1 MVASACVA
9 EEGLESQTRPRVDGQ
24 AGQKKGSSR
33 PPAMSIRAPDETVVD
48 MRPVLHL
55 EEVARARV
63 FFRSILA
70 IAALT
75 AAFIPALAGE
85 RWLRLLAVALCTVV
99 SILCAGVLLL
109 LRNPARYTA
118 TLSTTVGVVCSV
130 FGVVVMY
137 YIGLFSAGV
146 MILVV
151 GLYFFGTSHSRVTA
165 RATYG
170 TIAVCYLVASVA
182 VAGGWLED
190 RALFSTAAAQ
200 PFTRWFQVVMSQVIF
215 AFTFYLA
222 RSSRRATEAAVDRV
236 QKANLQIQK
245 KDALLAEARGD
256 LARATVAST
265 GRHTGQR
272 IGTYQVGE
280 ILGRGAMGEVYRAE
294 DRGGLPVALK
304 LLHPAL
310 LDNPTKVKRFLRE
323 AEAASAA
330 KSPHVPRVFA
340 TGWTDDGSAPWL
352 AMELLEGH
360 DLGWHL
366 RKTGKLRLD
375 LVVEMVEHVARALA
389 DVREAGVVHRDL
401 KPANLFLTDSL
412 PRNWKVLD
420 FGLSKI
426 LWESGSLTRD
436 HAVGTPSYMSPEQVK
451 GPTVDHLADLYA
463 LAAIAYRAITGIPPF
478 AGDEVAHVLY
488 RVLYQQPVCP
498 GELSPVPI
506 DMELVLAIGL
516 AKNRDDRFERVEDL
530 AAAMR
535 AALEGKLDDDIRT
548 RGWNLVK
555 RMPWGSSQKP
565 PDDAGA
571 TRRGAA

>member
-1 MVASACVA
+1 
-9 EEGLESQTRPRVDGQ
+9 
-24 AGQKKGSSR
+24 
-33 PPAMSIRAPDETVVD
+33 MSIRAPQDAVVD
-48 MRPVLHL
+48 HRPVLHL
-55 EEVARARV
+55 EEVARARI
-63 FFRSILA
+63 FFRIILA

-85 RWLRLLAVALCTVV
+85 RWLRLLAAMLCTVV
-99 SILCAGVLLL
+99 ASLCAAVLLT
-109 LRNPARYTA
+109 LRDPGRYTA
-118 TLSTTVGVVCSV
+118 GLSTAIGVVFSL
-130 FGVVVMY
+130 FGVVVLY

-151 GLYFFGTSHSRVTA
+151 GLYFFGTSHSRLTA
-165 RATYG
+165 RATYA
-170 TIAVCYLVASVA
+170 TIAIAYFASSTA
-182 VAGGWLED
+182 LAAGWLAD

-215 AFTFYLA
+215 GLTFYLA
-222 RSSRRATEAAVDRV
+222 RSSRRAMEAALDRV
-236 QKANLQIQK
+236 TKANLQIQK
-245 KDALLAEARGD
+245 QNALLAEARSD
-256 LARATVAST
+256 LARVTTTGT
-265 GRHTGQR
+265 GRHTGQK
-272 IGTYQVGE
+272 IGPYLVGE
-280 ILGRGAMGEVYRAE
+280 LLGRGAMGEVYRAE
-294 DRGGLPVALK
+294 DRGGMTVALK

-310 LDNPTKVKRFLRE
+310 LESPTKVKRFLRE

-330 KSPHVPRVFA
+330 RSPHVPRVFG
-340 TGWTDDGSAPWL
+340 TGWTDDATTPWL

-375 LVVEMVEHVARALA
+375 LVVEMVEHVSRALA

-412 PRNWKVLD
+412 PRTWKVLD

-436 HAVGTPSYMSPEQVK
+436 HAVGTPSYMSPEQIR

-463 LAAIAYRAITGIPPF
+463 LAAIAYRALTGIPPF

-498 GELSPVPI
+498 GELVPVPI

-516 AKNRDDRFERVEDL
+516 AKAREERFERVEDL

-535 AALEGKLDDDIRT
+535 AALDGKLPDDIRAK
-548 RGWNLVK
+548 GWNLVK
-555 RMPWGSSQKP
+555 RMPWGSYSKP
-565 PDDAGA
+565 PEGDGK
-571 TRRGAA
+571 RPGAAA